1 MRCRSARSKER
12 EALLVAAARKASRYF
27 RSVICLRS
35 TQHKVAQPNRHY
47 LCHAEPLRAT
57 PKCYFFRAGGFP
69 EVPATV
75 PPVCILFADAFQ
87 RLLTA
92 HRKPGLCKVCLP
104 AISTFQRHSTQHLLH
119 YWPPSSFH
127 LVPVCR
133 QLQRAYYLDFA
144 RVRAPRGVPSGCV
157 QRTGCSACGLGYPHQ
172 VLVGSP
178 HVHSSLLV
186 PVSLSGFLIKC
197 LRVHWHSLPHCR
209 FAWLFLAPC
218 GLLLP
223 KKY

>member
-1 MRCRSARSKER
+1 VQAVSRRSPHRPPR
-12 EALLVAAARKASRYF
+12 VY
-27 RSVICLRS
+27 SVRQRFSAPAHGTRRGQIECGGS
-35 TQHKVAQPNRHY
+35 
-47 LCHAEPLRAT
+47 
-57 PKCYFFRAGGFP
+57 AG
-69 EVPATV
+69 
-75 PPVCILFADAFQ
+75 LS
-87 RLLTA
+87 
-92 HRKPGLCKVCLP
+92 
-104 AISTFQRHSTQHLLH
+104 STFQRHGTQHLLH
-119 YWPPSSFH
+119 YWSPSSFH

-144 RVRAPRGVPSGCV
+144 RARAPRSVPSGFV

-197 LRVHWHSLPHCR
+197 LRVHWQSLPQCR

-223 KKY
+223 KKYKKNGFSSRVGFSSRFFSPCHLV